1 MGWGYGMIN
10 FRFKSYELLG
20 NVGNDYF
27 HFLSATPED
36 IPSFVYNFL
45 MLIGIDALSLLI
57 SFVFLRM
64 NFGINLFQVSLTTC
78 ITTKHFFSLMQVYC
92 FQQREFGFALAS
104 QQSHILDML
113 FCTNTIGCA
122 IDLSLKFN
130 WLTPAY
136 VVDDVDPRFST
147 NVNLSLLS

>member
-1 MGWGYGMIN
+1 
-10 FRFKSYELLG
+10 
-20 NVGNDYF
+20 
-27 HFLSATPED
+27 
-36 IPSFVYNFL
+36 

-64 NFGINLFQVSLTTC
+64 NFGINLFQVSLNKTC
-78 ITTKHFFSLMQVYC
+78 LTCKHYFSLLQVYC

-104 QQSHILDML
+104 QQSHILDNL
-113 FCTNTIGCA
+113 FCTIAIGCA

-147 NVNLSLLS
+147 NVNLTLLS